1 MIAKKYFS
9 MDVLI
14 DLMMTKLFMLAEYV
28 CDKTSCACG
37 QKMLPQIVEPA
48 LSNEIVQTIR
58 FSNEE
63 QTTNKRVNSNTS
75 KQPRLNIK
83 FVEGDLFE

>member
-14 DLMMTKLFMLAEYV
+14 DLMMTKLFLLAEYV

-37 QKMLPQIVEPA
+37 HKMLLQTVEPA
-48 LSNEIVQTIR
+48 PSQDIVPTIR
-58 FSNEE
+58 FSIEE
-63 QTTNKRVNSNTS
+63 LNANKRVNSITS
-75 KQPRLNIK
+75 KQPQLKIK
-83 FVEGDLFE
+83 FVEGELFK